1 LKKIKTNL
9 DISVSK
15 AKANIND
22 EIQKYNCLI
31 LDNEI
36 DKKYLIESNN
46 AFETLPAS
54 EEIFQNQIQILNT
67 EITAKKFEQQKAEF
81 RLKEFATKKS
91 EVKVDTENEIGKF
104 ERKKRQVERL
114 VQTEQIKLA
123 TLEDS
128 QNQLLDQSDEIEA
141 LMNEDKK
148 RVADLSQYNN
158 ENNIEKLVA
167 KIEKTE
173 NESNE
178 IIIDNLIKAQDEVDF
193 MAEETTKMLK
203 LQIEEKLQ
211 QIRKIEEQTSRLP
224 NSK

>member
-1 LKKIKTNL
+1 
-9 DISVSK
+9 
-15 AKANIND
+15 
-22 EIQKYNCLI
+22 
-31 LDNEI
+31 
-36 DKKYLIESNN
+36 
-46 AFETLPAS
+46 
-54 EEIFQNQIQILNT
+54 
-67 EITAKKFEQQKAEF
+67 
-81 RLKEFATKKS
+81 
-91 EVKVDTENEIGKF
+91 
-104 ERKKRQVERL
+104 
-114 VQTEQIKLA
+114 
-123 TLEDS
+123 
-128 QNQLLDQSDEIEA
+128 
-141 LMNEDKK
+141 MNEDKK

-193 MAEETTKMLK
+193 MAEETTKMLN